1 MLAGTRQQQTTSAHL
16 PADER
21 EFGAYAAMLHGGRS
35 FDSLLKEIAMTGQMA
50 RAVRFDRYGGR
61 DVLYVADVEIPSPD
75 PGEVVVEVRAAGIN
89 PGEAGIR
96 VGAMHEMFPATF
108 PSGEGSD
115 LAGVVTAVGP
125 DVDGFSVG
133 DEVLGFSFRRSSH
146 ATHTAVPVGQL
157 IRKPP
162 ELSWEVAGSL
172 YVVGATA
179 YAAVRAVAPQPGETV
194 AVSAAAG
201 GVGSLVVQLLVLR
214 KARVLGIAG
223 AGNADWLR
231 AHGVTPIAYGDGL
244 AARLREAAPDGIDA
258 FIDLFGP
265 DYIQL
270 AVDLGVAPE
279 RIETIISFQKAGEVG
294 AKTEGSGDAST
305 PEVLAEIADLIAA
318 GAIDFDIAATFP
330 LDQVADAFEEL
341 EKRHTHGKIVL
352 LPNGSP

>member
-1 MLAGTRQQQTTSAHL
+1 MT
-16 PADER
+16 
-21 EFGAYAAMLHGGRS
+21 AA
-35 FDSLLKEIAMTGQMA
+35 QA

-61 DVLYVADVEIPSPD
+61 DVLYVTDIDMPSPG

-89 PGEAGIR
+89 PGEALIR
-96 VGAMHEMFPATF
+96 TGAIHDRFPATF

-115 LAGVVTAVGP
+115 LAGVVTAVAPG
-125 DVDGFSVG
+125 VTQFSVG

-162 ELSWEVAGSL
+162 QLSWEVAGSL

-179 YAAVRAVAPQPGETV
+179 YAAVQAVAPQPGETV

-214 KARVLGIAG
+214 EARVLGIAG
-223 AGNADWLR
+223 PGNADWLR
-231 AHGVTPIAYGDGL
+231 AHGVTPITYGSDFQGL
-244 AARLREAAPDGIDA
+244 AARLRDAAPNGIDA

-265 DYIQL
+265 DYVQL

-279 RIETIISFQKAGEVG
+279 RVDTIISFQKADEVG
-294 AKTEGSGDAST
+294 AKTEGSAEGST
-305 PEVLAEIADLIAA
+305 PEVLAEIADLVAS
-318 GAIDFDIAATFP
+318 GAIDFDVAATYP
-330 LDQVADAFEEL
+330 LERVADAYEEL
-341 EKRHTHGKIVL
+341 EQRHTHGKIVL

>member
-1 MLAGTRQQQTTSAHL
+1 MT
-16 PADER
+16 PAV
-21 EFGAYAAMLHGGRS
+21 
-35 FDSLLKEIAMTGQMA
+35 A

-61 DVLYVADVEIPSPD
+61 DVLYITDIEMPVPG

-89 PGEAGIR
+89 PGEAAIR
-96 VGAMHEMFPATF
+96 TGAMHEMFPATF

-115 LAGVVTAVGP
+115 LAGVVTALGP
-125 DVDGFSVG
+125 NVTEFAVG

-157 IRKPP
+157 IHKPP
-162 ELSWEVAGSL
+162 QLRWEVAGSL
-172 YVVGATA
+172 YGVGATA

-201 GVGSLVVQLLVLR
+201 GVGSIAVQLLVQR

-223 AGNADWLR
+223 PGNADWLR

-244 AARLREAAPDGIDA
+244 ADRLREAAPDGIDA

-265 DYIQL
+265 DYVQL

-279 RIETIISFQKAGEVG
+279 RIETIIAFEKAGEVG
-294 AKTEGSGDAST
+294 AKTDGSVEAST
-305 PEVLAEIADLIAA
+305 PEVLAEIAELVAT
-318 GAIDFDIAATFP
+318 GAIDFDIAETFP
-330 LDQVADAFEEL
+330 LDRVADAFEVL
-341 EKRHTHGKIVL
+341 ERRHTHGKIVL
-352 LPNGSP
+352 LPQS